1 MRRRML
7 MWVTMAFRPVTVAE
21 MQYTCMIV
29 DGNKSFDP
37 DQVVLPSQKQMLA
50 CCGSLL
56 EVFDGNKL
64 RFTHRTVKEFLLQPL
79 EK

>member
-1 MRRRML
+1 

-21 MQYTCMIV
+21 MQYACMIV
-29 DGNKSFDP
+29 DGNKSFDL